1 MIMSTLK
8 KIFIVLAVGLLLV
21 SVIGMFLPS
30 KRYLERSITIY
41 TPPSVVFE
49 EVNSLKKWEKWS
61 PWRDMDP
68 HAITNYEGPEAGI
81 GCTMSWSSPN
91 PKVGKGTQRIVVSE
105 PNQRVVMDLDFAD
118 WDGTITAGWEFE
130 EQAEGETRVTWSN
143 SSDNKGKILSKYMD
157 LIIYPGLGKNYEQ
170 GLKNLKVHVENAY
183 AQRREPQEEA
193 ADEEVAARATRKMP

>member
-8 KIFIVLAVGLLLV
+8 KIFIVLVVGLLLV
-21 SVIGMFLPS
+21 NVIGMFLPS
-30 KRYLERSITIY
+30 KRYLERSITIH

-68 HAITNYEGPEAGI
+68 HAVTKYEGPEAGI
-81 GCTMSWSSPN
+81 GCAMSWDSQN
-91 PKVGKGTQRIVVSE
+91 RKVGKGTQRIVVSE
-105 PNQRVVMDLDFAD
+105 PSQRIVMNLDFAD

-143 SSDNKGKILSKYMD
+143 SSDNKGEIFSKYMG
-157 LIIYPGLGKNYEQ
+157 LIIYPGLGKTYEQ
-170 GLKNLKVHVENAY
+170 GLKNLKAHVENAY
-183 AQRREPQEEA
+183 AQQRALQEEV
-193 ADEEVAARATRKMP
+193 EGENVAARATRKTP